1 MPLPLNYMNSNFYY
15 VHNFFCVFVHLGLTI
30 FNVEK
35 IKDFRRTSGVCL
47 VRIKLEQMDGDGLQL
62 KNRMHIAREIESSYN
77 DSRK

>member
-1 MPLPLNYMNSNFYY
+1 MSKDTTIKSIT
-15 VHNFFCVFVHLGLTI
+15 FFHGIVNWCKYIEGI
-30 FNVEK
+30 
-35 IKDFRRTSGVCL
+35 IDFRRTCGVCL

>member
-1 MPLPLNYMNSNFYY
+1 MSKDTPIKSIT
-15 VHNFFCVFVHLGLTI
+15 FFHGIVNWCKY
-30 FNVEK
+30 VEK

-47 VRIKLEQMDGDGLQL
+47 VRIKLEQMDGGGLQL